1 MVHSRD
7 SEDTLAPR
15 QYGDAQ
21 DALPGSKHHHPR
33 KPSLDTRHLSQA
45 RRFDSNSSD
54 PMAAK
59 NMYKPN
65 RADGKHELQDVE
77 AWHELGFSWPTW
89 KKWTVL
95 SSIFAV
101 QCSMNYNAS
110 VYANGLPL
118 LEDKFGVSEPV
129 ARLGQMIFLIAYAF
143 GCELWAPP
151 SEFSAV
157 PERRAS

>member
-1 MVHSRD
+1 MSQPRD
-7 SEDTLAPR
+7 SQDTLTVR
-15 QYGDAQ
+15 QYGHDDA
-21 DALPGSKHHHPR
+21 AHHR
-33 KPSLDTRHLSQA
+33 GQKLSIDKPHAARHTS
-45 RRFDSNSSD
+45 RRFDSDSSD

-77 AWHELGFSWPTW
+77 AWHELGFSFPTW
-89 KKWTVL
+89 KKWMIL
-95 SSIFAV
+95 STIFAV

-110 VYANGLPL
+110 VYANGIPL
-118 LEDKFGVSEPV
+118 LQDKFGVTEPV

-151 SEFSAV
+151 SESI
-157 PERRAS
+157 PSDG